1 MQELTQDDLK
11 LLIGTHPRRIHLLG
25 IYGSGMS
32 GLARLLAQGG
42 HKVTGSDSAG
52 KKPAE
57 WYGKLGIS
65 IHAGHRAENVGN
77 AEVVVYSSAV
87 AGNNPEIQEAQ
98 KRGIPVVKRAR
109 MLAAL
114 MEGKK
119 GIVVSGSHGKTT
131 TTAMLAHVLRRA
143 GLDPSFYVGAHVGI
157 LGSGAELGKGEYFV
171 AESDES
177 DGSIAE
183 FNPEILVV
191 LNVER
196 EHLDYYPD
204 LNAIK
209 KVFRDIALRTRRR
222 VFYCK
227 DDSGAGSVCRA
238 LKSARA
244 WSLKDAPEGLKLGI
258 PGVHN
263 VSNAC
268 AVLAAAR
275 EIGIAAKDVF
285 EALAGFT
292 GANRRFEKL
301 HEGRVTLVDDY
312 AHHPSEIK
320 ATLQAARAQAKGR
333 LIAVFQPHRYTRTR
347 HLCADFG
354 KAFRGADK
362 VFITDIYAAS
372 ETPIAGVDGKLV
384 ADAVKKGSKVDVAY
398 EPDLWKLRDV
408 VGREI
413 RDGDFVL
420 VMGAGNI
427 AQVSQSL
434 AEDLKIAEGLAEVVG
449 PKTLLKRYEPMS
461 KRTTMRVGGCAR
473 LWVEPATDEDVLA
486 VVQYSKK
493 HKIPLTVVGRG
504 SNLLVLD
511 AGISGITLHPAG
523 ENFERID
530 FKPDGRIEA
539 GAGVRLKK
547 LVMSA
552 RGHERG
558 GLEFMEGIPGD
569 VGGALRMN
577 AGAMGNAVFDVV
589 ESVDYIDRR
598 GKRHDAKPSQMSV
611 SYRNCEALDGGIA
624 LSAIFKT
631 TPSTRAQI
639 DEKLKMF
646 EKKRW
651 ESQPAK
657 PSSGCIFK
665 NTASIPAGKLIDEL
679 KLKGLRFGDA
689 VVSDLHGNFIVNAG
703 NATAHDVLQLIEL
716 IKERVRQARG
726 IELETEVVIL
736 GDEKFVPTSL

>member
-1 MQELTQDDLK
+1 MHELTQEDLR
-11 LLIGTHPRRIHLLG
+11 LLIKTHPRRIHLLG

-32 GLARLLAQGG
+32 GLARLLAQSG
-42 HKVTGSDSAG
+42 HRVTGSDSAG
-52 KKPAE
+52 RKPGE

-87 AGNNPEIQEAQ
+87 PGNNPEIQEAQ
-98 KRGIPVVKRAR
+98 KRGIPIVKRAR

-114 MEGKK
+114 MDDKK
-119 GIVVSGSHGKTT
+119 SIIVSGSHGKTT
-131 TTAMLAHVLRRA
+131 TTAMISHVLTRA
-143 GLDPSFYVGAHVGI
+143 GLEPSFYVGAHVGV
-157 LGSGAELGKGEYFV
+157 LGSSAELGKGDYFV
-171 AESDES
+171 VESDES

-191 LNVER
+191 LNIER

-209 KVFRDIALRTRRR
+209 TVFREIARRTRRR

-227 DDSGAGSVCRA
+227 DDPGAASVCRA
-238 LKSARA
+238 LKCTRG
-244 WSLKDAPEGLKLGI
+244 WSLKDAPKELKLGI
-258 PGVHN
+258 PGSHN

-268 AVLAAAR
+268 AVLAVAD
-275 EIGIAAKDVF
+275 EIGIGPKTVLD
-285 EALAGFT
+285 ALGEFT
-292 GANRRFEKL
+292 GAKRRFEKL
-301 HEGRVTLVDDY
+301 WDGHVTLVDDY
-312 AHHPSEIK
+312 AHHPSEIR
-320 ATLQAARAQAKGR
+320 ATVRTARAQAKGR
-333 LIAVFQPHRYTRTR
+333 LLVLFQPHRYTRTK
-347 HLCADFG
+347 HLCSEFG
-354 KAFRGADK
+354 KAFLGADK
-362 VFITDIYAAS
+362 AFITDIYAAS
-372 ETPIAGVDGKLV
+372 ESPIAGIDGRKVAEAVDR
-384 ADAVKKGSKVDVAY
+384 GSKTKVVY
-398 EPDLWKLRDV
+398 EPDLWKLREV
-408 VGREI
+408 AGREI

-427 AQVSQSL
+427 SQVSQSL
-434 AEDLKIAEGLAEVVG
+434 AEDLKIASELRRCTG
-449 PKTLLKRYEPMS
+449 PKTVVKLYEPMS

-473 LWVEPATDEDVLA
+473 IWVEPSTEEDVLA
-486 VVQYSKK
+486 VVRYANEERV
-493 HKIPLTVVGRG
+493 PLTVIGRG

-523 ENFERID
+523 DHFEKIV
-530 FKPDGRIEA
+530 FNPDGRIEA

-547 LVMSA
+547 LVMAA
-552 RGHERG
+552 RGKERG
-558 GLEFMEGIPGD
+558 GLEFMEGIPGE

-577 AGAMGNAVFDVV
+577 AGAMGNAVFDAV
-589 ESVDYIDRR
+589 ETVRYIDRQGR
-598 GKRHDAKPSQMSV
+598 LHDARPEQMGV
-611 SYRNCEALDGGIA
+611 AYRNCGTLEGSIA
-624 LSAIFKT
+624 LSAVFKT
-631 TPSTRAQI
+631 TSSTRTRI

-646 EKKRW
+646 EKKRR

-665 NTASIPAGKLIDEL
+665 NTASIPAGKMIDEL
-679 KLKGLRFGDA
+679 KLKGLRFGGA
-689 VVSDLHGNFIVNAG
+689 VVSDVHGNFIINAG

-736 GDEKFVPTSL
+736 GDEKLVPTLS